1 MLWPFFPERSAW
13 LTKRAAI
20 GLTQFLSFSLPIVIF
35 AATAWFSN
43 QKDKSDA
50 ANQQFQRENEV
61 LKLAASSNDA
71 ERTLGLKTIE
81 ILQKQG
87 KFSKDMLPVVQAIS
101 QGRPSDAST
110 QRAQNILEVA
120 KLDPAVGNQI
130 ASAAKGAPTIYIQV
144 ARDEQRA
151 DVSELAGSLQS
162 AGFEVPAMEFVNPGT
177 QNNYVRYFSASDKPH
192 ADEILQLMKTIGFD
206 VNEQDFSRARLQDK
220 TPPGQLEVWIGQ
232 DQGALR
238 KVPGSNGG

>member
-1 MLWPFFPERSAW
+1 MADEKSRDWVDTVSKL
-13 LTKRAAI
+13 LI
-20 GLTQFLSFSLPIVIF
+20 PIVIF

-130 ASAAKGAPTIYIQV
+130 ASAAKGQAPTIYIQV
-144 ARDEQRA
+144 TRDEQ
-151 DVSELAGSLQS
+151 
-162 AGFEVPAMEFVNPGT
+162 
-177 QNNYVRYFSASDKPH
+177 
-192 ADEILQLMKTIGFD
+192 
-206 VNEQDFSRARLQDK
+206 
-220 TPPGQLEVWIGQ
+220 
-232 DQGALR
+232 
-238 KVPGSNGG
+238 